1 MGSTRQRRKD
11 QASAGGASSATST
24 FDFHYGGDV
33 LLGLIGDEQNGFA
46 GGLGFQSLEFY
57 VLANGTKIDD
67 WTFSDLDER

>member
-1 MGSTRQRRKD
+1 M
-11 QASAGGASSATST
+11 
-24 FDFHYGGDV
+24 

-67 WTFSDLDER
+67 WTFSDLGER